1 MKHSETAKLDAQ
13 KKLAEYEEMMTQKD
27 EGHGEAINKL
37 KEHEEALALKDQDH
51 AET

>member
-1 MKHSETAKLDAQ
+1 
-13 KKLAEYEEMMTQKD
+13 MMTQKD

-51 AET
+51 AETQKMLKEHQDLLAK